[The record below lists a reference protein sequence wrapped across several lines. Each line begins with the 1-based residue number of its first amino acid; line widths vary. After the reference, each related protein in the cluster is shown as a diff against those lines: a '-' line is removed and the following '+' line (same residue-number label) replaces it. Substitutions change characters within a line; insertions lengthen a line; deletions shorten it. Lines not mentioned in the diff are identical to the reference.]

1 MDNGRNGLR
10 VQRLPMEQ
18 PLAVTAENSRA
29 KVQNV
34 GGDSS
39 DFLRITLPVLLE
51 KGNVGAINYRARRH
65 KSMKV
70 RREICICVERSPL
83 CFRCNLYN

>member
-10 VQRLPMEQ
+10 VRGCPWSS
-18 PLAVTAENSRA
+18 PSVNAENSRA

-39 DFLRITLPVLLE
+39 DFLRSTLPVLLE
-51 KGNVGAINYRARRH
+51 KGNVGAVNYGARRH

-70 RREICICVERSPL
+70 RREIWIRVE
-83 CFRCNLYN
+83 